1 MRAWIEREI
10 FGYDENQKLQK
21 MACLKLQGLRSGKVV
36 ANNNI
41 ENNGNYSLDVIW
53 NTFRANKLLILKAL
67 KNKTFSSE
75 QAKMGYVCAIVREHL
90 NDMYQRMKNAEL
102 SKSKQD
108 AVNIDVDSYNKNNY
122 HKQTID
128 YEILH
133 LRISGNE
140 CGFNKFFSQ
149 QSC

>member
-1 MRAWIEREI
+1 MAEKKDADFKEMCAWIEREI

-36 ANNNI
+36 ANNNT

-128 YEILH
+128 CENSTFEDIW
-133 LRISGNE
+133 
-140 CGFNKFFSQ
+140 
-149 QSC
+149 

>member
-1 MRAWIEREI
+1 MAEKKDADFKEMCAWIEREI

-36 ANNNI
+36 ANNNT
-41 ENNGNYSLDVIW
+41 ENNGNYSIDVIW

-128 YEILH
+128 YENSTFEDIW
-133 LRISGNE
+133 
-140 CGFNKFFSQ
+140 
-149 QSC
+149 

>member
-1 MRAWIEREI
+1 MAEKKDVDFKEMCAWIEKEI

-128 YEILH
+128 YENSTFEDIW
-133 LRISGNE
+133 
-140 CGFNKFFSQ
+140 
-149 QSC
+149 

>member
-1 MRAWIEREI
+1 MAEKKDADFKEMCAWIEREI

-75 QAKMGYVCAIVREHL
+75 QAKMGYVCAIVRGHL
-90 NDMYQRMKNAEL
+90 NDMYKRMKNAEL

-128 YEILH
+128 YENSTFEDIW
-133 LRISGNE
+133 
-140 CGFNKFFSQ
+140 
-149 QSC
+149 

>member
-1 MRAWIEREI
+1 MAEKKDADFKEMCAWIEREI

-53 NTFRANKLLILKAL
+53 NTFRANKLLIIKAL

-90 NDMYQRMKNAEL
+90 NDMYKRMKNAEL

-128 YEILH
+128 CENSTFEDIW
-133 LRISGNE
+133 
-140 CGFNKFFSQ
+140 
-149 QSC
+149 

>member
-1 MRAWIEREI
+1 MAEKKDADFKEMCAWIEREI

-90 NDMYQRMKNAEL
+90 NDMYKRMKNAEL

-108 AVNIDVDSYNKNNY
+108 VVNIDVDSYNKNNY

-128 YEILH
+128 YENSTFEDIW
-133 LRISGNE
+133 
-140 CGFNKFFSQ
+140 
-149 QSC
+149 

>member
-1 MRAWIEREI
+1 MAEKKDADFKEMCAWIEKEI
-10 FGYDENQKLQK
+10 FGYDENKKLQK

-128 YEILH
+128 YENSTFEDIW
-133 LRISGNE
+133 
-140 CGFNKFFSQ
+140 
-149 QSC
+149 

>member
-1 MRAWIEREI
+1 MAEKKDADFKEMCAWIEREI

-36 ANNNI
+36 ANNNT

-90 NDMYQRMKNAEL
+90 NDMYKRMKNAEL

-128 YEILH
+128 YENSTFEDIW
-133 LRISGNE
+133 
-140 CGFNKFFSQ
+140 
-149 QSC
+149 

>member
-1 MRAWIEREI
+1 MAEKKDADFKEMCAWIEKEI

-41 ENNGNYSLDVIW
+41 ENNGNYSIDVIW

-128 YEILH
+128 YENSTFEDIW
-133 LRISGNE
+133 
-140 CGFNKFFSQ
+140 
-149 QSC
+149 

>member
-1 MRAWIEREI
+1 MAEKKDADFKEMCAWIEREI

-90 NDMYQRMKNAEL
+90 NDMYKRMKNAEL

-128 YEILH
+128 YENSTFEDIW
-133 LRISGNE
+133 
-140 CGFNKFFSQ
+140 
-149 QSC
+149 

>member
-1 MRAWIEREI
+1 MAEKKDADFKEMCAWIEKEI

-41 ENNGNYSLDVIW
+41 ENNGNYSIDVIW

-75 QAKMGYVCAIVREHL
+75 QAKMGYVCAIVRGHL
-90 NDMYQRMKNAEL
+90 NDMYKRMKNAEL

-128 YEILH
+128 YENSTFEDIW
-133 LRISGNE
+133 
-140 CGFNKFFSQ
+140 
-149 QSC
+149 

>member
-1 MRAWIEREI
+1 MAEKKDADFKEMCAWIEREI

-41 ENNGNYSLDVIW
+41 ENNGNYSIDVIW

-75 QAKMGYVCAIVREHL
+75 QAKMGYVCAIVRGHL
-90 NDMYQRMKNAEL
+90 NDMYKRMKNAEL

-128 YEILH
+128 YENSTFEDIW
-133 LRISGNE
+133 
-140 CGFNKFFSQ
+140 
-149 QSC
+149 

>member
-1 MRAWIEREI
+1 MCAWIEREI

-36 ANNNI
+36 ANNNT
-41 ENNGNYSLDVIW
+41 ENNGNYSIDVIW

-67 KNKTFSSE
+67 KNKTFPSE
-75 QAKMGYVCAIVREHL
+75 QAKMGYVCAIVRGHL

-128 YEILH
+128 RENSTFEDIW
-133 LRISGNE
+133 
-140 CGFNKFFSQ
+140 
-149 QSC
+149 

>member
-1 MRAWIEREI
+1 MAEKKDADFKEMCAWIEREI

-41 ENNGNYSLDVIW
+41 ENNGNYSIDVIW

-75 QAKMGYVCAIVREHL
+75 QAKMGYVCAIVRGHL

-128 YEILH
+128 YENSTFEDIW
-133 LRISGNE
+133 
-140 CGFNKFFSQ
+140 
-149 QSC
+149 

>member
-1 MRAWIEREI
+1 MCAWIEREI

-128 YEILH
+128 YENSTFEDIW
-133 LRISGNE
+133 
-140 CGFNKFFSQ
+140 
-149 QSC
+149 

>member
-1 MRAWIEREI
+1 MAEKKDADFKEMCAWIEKEI

-128 YEILH
+128 YENSTFEDIW
-133 LRISGNE
+133 
-140 CGFNKFFSQ
+140 
-149 QSC
+149 

>member
-1 MRAWIEREI
+1 MAEKKDADFKEMCAWIEREI

-36 ANNNI
+36 ANNNT
-41 ENNGNYSLDVIW
+41 ENNGNYSIDVIW

-75 QAKMGYVCAIVREHL
+75 QAKMGYICAIVREHL
-90 NDMYQRMKNAEL
+90 NDMYKRMKNAEL

-128 YEILH
+128 YENSTFEDIW
-133 LRISGNE
+133 
-140 CGFNKFFSQ
+140 
-149 QSC
+149 

>member
-1 MRAWIEREI
+1 MAEKKDADFKEMCAWIEREI

-21 MACLKLQGLRSGKVV
+21 MACLKLQGLRSGKIV

-90 NDMYQRMKNAEL
+90 NDMYKRMKNAEL

-128 YEILH
+128 YENSTFEDIW
-133 LRISGNE
+133 
-140 CGFNKFFSQ
+140 
-149 QSC
+149 

>member
-1 MRAWIEREI
+1 MAEKKDADFKEMCAWIEKEI

-90 NDMYQRMKNAEL
+90 NDMYKRMKNAEL

-108 AVNIDVDSYNKNNY
+108 VVNIDVDSYNKNNY

-128 YEILH
+128 YENSTFEDIW
-133 LRISGNE
+133 
-140 CGFNKFFSQ
+140 
-149 QSC
+149 

>member
-1 MRAWIEREI
+1 MAEKKDADFKEMCAWIEREI

-36 ANNNI
+36 ANNNT

-128 YEILH
+128 YENSTFEDIW
-133 LRISGNE
+133 
-140 CGFNKFFSQ
+140 
-149 QSC
+149 

>member
-1 MRAWIEREI
+1 MAEKKDADFKEMCAWIEKEI

-36 ANNNI
+36 ANNNT

-90 NDMYQRMKNAEL
+90 NDMYKRMKNAEL

-128 YEILH
+128 YENSTFEDIW
-133 LRISGNE
+133 
-140 CGFNKFFSQ
+140 
-149 QSC
+149 

>member
-1 MRAWIEREI
+1 MCAWIEREI
-10 FGYDENQKLQK
+10 FGYDENKKLKK

-90 NDMYQRMKNAEL
+90 NDMYKRMKNAEL

-128 YEILH
+128 YENSTFEDIW
-133 LRISGNE
+133 
-140 CGFNKFFSQ
+140 
-149 QSC
+149 

>member
-1 MRAWIEREI
+1 MAEKKDADFKEMCAWIEREI

-36 ANNNI
+36 ANNNT
-41 ENNGNYSLDVIW
+41 ENNGNYSIDVIW

-75 QAKMGYVCAIVREHL
+75 QAKMGYVCAIVRGHL

-108 AVNIDVDSYNKNNY
+108 AVNIDVDSYNKNHY

-128 YEILH
+128 RENSTFEDIW
-133 LRISGNE
+133 
-140 CGFNKFFSQ
+140 
-149 QSC
+149 

>member
-1 MRAWIEREI
+1 MAEKKDTDFKEMCAWIEREI

-36 ANNNI
+36 ANNNT
-41 ENNGNYSLDVIW
+41 ENNGNYSIDVIW

-90 NDMYQRMKNAEL
+90 NDMYKRMKNAEL

-108 AVNIDVDSYNKNNY
+108 VVNIDVDSYNKNNY

-128 YEILH
+128 YENSTFEDIW
-133 LRISGNE
+133 
-140 CGFNKFFSQ
+140 
-149 QSC
+149 

>member
-1 MRAWIEREI
+1 MCAWIEKEI

-90 NDMYQRMKNAEL
+90 NDMYKRMKNAEL

-128 YEILH
+128 YENSTFEDIW
-133 LRISGNE
+133 
-140 CGFNKFFSQ
+140 
-149 QSC
+149 

>member
-1 MRAWIEREI
+1 MAEKKDADFKEMCAWIEKEI

-36 ANNNI
+36 ANNNT
-41 ENNGNYSLDVIW
+41 ENNGNYSIDVIW

-75 QAKMGYVCAIVREHL
+75 QSKMGYVCAIVRGHL

-128 YEILH
+128 CENSTFEDIW
-133 LRISGNE
+133 
-140 CGFNKFFSQ
+140 
-149 QSC
+149 

>member
-1 MRAWIEREI
+1 MAEKKDADFKEMCAWIEREI

-102 SKSKQD
+102 SKFKQD

-128 YEILH
+128 CENSTFEDIW
-133 LRISGNE
+133 
-140 CGFNKFFSQ
+140 
-149 QSC
+149 

>member
-1 MRAWIEREI
+1 MAEKKDADFKEMCAWIEKEI

-90 NDMYQRMKNAEL
+90 NDMYKRMKNAEL

-128 YEILH
+128 YENSTFEDIW
-133 LRISGNE
+133 
-140 CGFNKFFSQ
+140 
-149 QSC
+149 

>member
-1 MRAWIEREI
+1 MAEKKDADFKEMCAWIEKEI

-41 ENNGNYSLDVIW
+41 ENNGNYSIDVIW

-75 QAKMGYVCAIVREHL
+75 QAKMGYVCAIVRGHL

-128 YEILH
+128 YENSTFEDIW
-133 LRISGNE
+133 
-140 CGFNKFFSQ
+140 
-149 QSC
+149 

>member
-1 MRAWIEREI
+1 MAEKKDADFKEMCAWIEREI

-75 QAKMGYVCAIVREHL
+75 QAKMGYVCAIVRGHL

-128 YEILH
+128 YENSTFEDIW
-133 LRISGNE
+133 
-140 CGFNKFFSQ
+140 
-149 QSC
+149 

>member
-1 MRAWIEREI
+1 MAEKKDADFKEMCAWIEKEI

-75 QAKMGYVCAIVREHL
+75 QAKMGYVCAIVRGHL

-128 YEILH
+128 YENSTFEDIW
-133 LRISGNE
+133 
-140 CGFNKFFSQ
+140 
-149 QSC
+149 

>member
-1 MRAWIEREI
+1 MCAWIEREI

-128 YEILH
+128 CENSTFEDIW
-133 LRISGNE
+133 
-140 CGFNKFFSQ
+140 
-149 QSC
+149 

>member
-1 MRAWIEREI
+1 MAEKKDADFKEMCAWIEREI

-36 ANNNI
+36 ANNNT
-41 ENNGNYSLDVIW
+41 ENNGNYSIDVIW

-90 NDMYQRMKNAEL
+90 NDMYKRMKNAEL

-108 AVNIDVDSYNKNNY
+108 AINIDVDSYNKNNY

-128 YEILH
+128 YENSTFEDIW
-133 LRISGNE
+133 
-140 CGFNKFFSQ
+140 
-149 QSC
+149 

>member
-1 MRAWIEREI
+1 MAEKKDADFKEMCAWIGREI

-41 ENNGNYSLDVIW
+41 ENNGNYSIDVIW

-90 NDMYQRMKNAEL
+90 NDMYKRMKNAEL

-128 YEILH
+128 YENSTFEDIW
-133 LRISGNE
+133 
-140 CGFNKFFSQ
+140 
-149 QSC
+149 

>member
-1 MRAWIEREI
+1 MAEKKDVDFKEMCAWIEKEI

-90 NDMYQRMKNAEL
+90 NDMYKRMKNAEL

-108 AVNIDVDSYNKNNY
+108 AVNIDVNSYNKNNY

-128 YEILH
+128 YENSTFEDIW
-133 LRISGNE
+133 
-140 CGFNKFFSQ
+140 
-149 QSC
+149 

>member
-1 MRAWIEREI
+1 MAEKKDADFKEMCAWIEREI
-10 FGYDENQKLQK
+10 FGYDKNQKLQK

-128 YEILH
+128 YENSTFEDIW
-133 LRISGNE
+133 
-140 CGFNKFFSQ
+140 
-149 QSC
+149 

>member
-1 MRAWIEREI
+1 MTEKKDADFKEMCAWIEREI

-128 YEILH
+128 YENSTFEDIW
-133 LRISGNE
+133 
-140 CGFNKFFSQ
+140 
-149 QSC
+149 

>member
-1 MRAWIEREI
+1 MAEKKDADFKEMCAWIEKEI

-41 ENNGNYSLDVIW
+41 ENNGNYSIDVIW

-108 AVNIDVDSYNKNNY
+108 AVTKIITINK
-122 HKQTID
+122 
-128 YEILH
+128 L
-133 LRISGNE
+133 
-140 CGFNKFFSQ
+140 
-149 QSC
+149 